1 MTSYLNSDPR
11 TLSESHQ
18 RQLKESGIAEEAAAS
33 RGYRTIRH
41 RSEVPDE
48 FADWQRRLGLLV
60 PTYSPDG
67 QTSGYQLKPDKPIK
81 RKDGSKP
88 KYETPRGSSFTL
100 DVNPL
105 MLDEVRHGDGDLWI
119 TEGSK
124 KVDSLA
130 SCGEPAVGF
139 IGVWNMAVP
148 KTKGTVPLS
157 CWRHVSLMGRR
168 VRIVFDADARTNPN
182 VQEALRRTVKMLEG
196 LGAIVLVV
204 YLPAVHGDGK
214 AGVDDYLAAGGTVA
228 ELRLMAAPYEPVDV
242 GWERMSQDEKLRAAL
257 EEQRADWWGTDWNQ
271 IVGTGEKPHWM
282 RGYTVRDVEEAMLRL
297 ATRGGKVTPQ
307 GVQFTA
313 GLRTI
318 ADEAGKGKPATGK
331 AIRHMEAEGRILI
344 HEPDGG
350 RKARSYTLLAGR
362 AHRYHK
368 GGQGSARVDN
378 ATPEL
383 QACDPC
389 GNGLR
394 APDVPR
400 LRWSAPAQHKRIVR
414 RKQRV
419 ADRVRTVSVVVGEDR
434 PRIERLD
441 PRRGAIVDYLEASDG
456 RAMLQEICEVL
467 GIRRSR
473 DLRRRLLP
481 MLEEAGIIECEV
493 DVVRLTAAWG
503 ERLEEERHRAGEIE
517 AQERQKTRHDEERR
531 QHREN
536 GPEPPAEKPPPLMG
550 PAKVRKIVD
559 ARGKEELAARIE
571 HQRQKVGI
579 TAETFVFDKLKA
591 LGQIRLALL
600 MEVYED
606 AGGDP
611 WDIPPAVRRIG
622 CRVERLPEFENR
634 QFLFPPAEG
643 AA

>member
-1 MTSYLNSDPR
+1 
-11 TLSESHQ
+11 
-18 RQLKESGIAEEAAAS
+18 
-33 RGYRTIRH
+33 
-41 RSEVPDE
+41 
-48 FADWQRRLGLLV
+48 
-60 PTYSPDG
+60 
-67 QTSGYQLKPDKPIK
+67 
-81 RKDGSKP
+81 
-88 KYETPRGSSFTL
+88 
-100 DVNPL
+100 
-105 MLDEVRHGDGDLWI
+105 
-119 TEGSK
+119 
-124 KVDSLA
+124 
-130 SCGEPAVGF
+130 
-139 IGVWNMAVP
+139 
-148 KTKGTVPLS
+148 
-157 CWRHVSLMGRR
+157 
-168 VRIVFDADARTNPN
+168 
-182 VQEALRRTVKMLEG
+182 
-196 LGAIVLVV
+196 
-204 YLPAVHGDGK
+204 
-214 AGVDDYLAAGGTVA
+214 
-228 ELRLMAAPYEPVDV
+228 
-242 GWERMSQDEKLRAAL
+242 
-257 EEQRADWWGTDWNQ
+257 
-271 IVGTGEKPHWM
+271 
-282 RGYTVRDVEEAMLRL
+282 
-297 ATRGGKVTPQ
+297 
-307 GVQFTA
+307 
-313 GLRTI
+313 
-318 ADEAGKGKPATGK
+318 
-331 AIRHMEAEGRILI
+331 
-344 HEPDGG
+344 
-350 RKARSYTLLAGR
+350 
-362 AHRYHK
+362 
-368 GGQGSARVDN
+368 
-378 ATPEL
+378 
-383 QACDPC
+383 
-389 GNGLR
+389 
-394 APDVPR
+394 
-400 LRWSAPAQHKRIVR
+400 
-414 RKQRV
+414 
-419 ADRVRTVSVVVGEDR
+419 VVVGEDR